1 MILSTSTLTRVH
13 DSHHSNSSWKQG
25 HGSTTHLFTTSVSS
39 TTPNEK
45 TETNKHISINPH
57 SKERNLWD
65 NYRLLISA
73 IAPRPIALVSTV
85 SADGKSVNL
94 APYSYFNVIAHDP
107 PTFVVGFG
115 NPPTG
120 PRDSFINVRDTR
132 QCVINVVSEDFLEAA
147 NAASIDAPYGMSEW
161 SMTGLT
167 ADYCCETVKAPRVK
181 ESIFSIEAR
190 VESIKEIQ
198 SKEHPGRISSWLVI
212 LEGTRFWARDDA
224 LNEEQDYICPE
235 ILKPV
240 ASMGGALYS
249 KTTDRVEIQRPQ
261 YKNYTGNGRE

>member
-1 MILSTSTLTRVH
+1 MILSTSTITRVH
-13 DSHHSNSSWKQG
+13 DSHNSNSGWNYG
-25 HGSTTHLFTTSVSS
+25 HGGTTRLFTASASS
-39 TTPNEK
+39 TSITPTEK
-45 TETNKHISINPH
+45 TEANNHISINPH
-57 SKERNLWD
+57 SPERNLWD

-73 IAPRPIALVSTV
+73 IAPRPIALISTV

-120 PRDSFINVRDTR
+120 PKDSFINIRDTR

-161 SMTGLT
+161 SIAGLT

-181 ESIFSIEAR
+181 ESIFSIEAK

-198 SKEHPGRISSWLVI
+198 SREHPGRISSWMII

-224 LNEEQDYICPE
+224 LNEEQDYIYPE
-235 ILKPV
+235 VCLNLLHRLLSLLSIWCFFARIMPL
-240 ASMGGALYS
+240 
-249 KTTDRVEIQRPQ
+249 TTLIA
-261 YKNYTGNGRE
+261 